1 MELYNNIASVLSKK
15 GINLVVGNIYDFQQ
29 IWLQWYR
36 GSVDDF
42 HYYTA
47 KINGKTTLCERK
59 TMNMPKKICEDISK
73 LLWTEKTRIDLGNPE
88 STERLWNVLDSKE
101 NSFTVNFPIF
111 LEKACAIGTGALIEY
126 KDINNKTIIDYLDGT
141 VIIPYLYTN
150 SYIRGLVTIS
160 RFTEE
165 IEKNKKVYYTHLT
178 YHEYANGVY
187 TKYNEIYKSENENEL
202 GDESDFSNMFPN
214 VLEIEEITTD
224 VPRFQIFKPNIAN
237 NYDIN
242 SPMGISVL
250 ANSIDRFQSID
261 LKYDSFYN
269 EFVLGKKRIL
279 VDPTA
284 MKAQWEANQNGDTT
298 LVQYFDTEDRAFV
311 AINGMEG
318 QPIKDIDMS
327 IRATEHIEAIN
338 SELNWLSSNVGL
350 GTNFYK
356 FDGVTTKTA
365 TEVMSEN
372 SQAFRSKVHHD
383 IIVNDV
389 VYDLVKVI
397 CEMENIPITNLSII
411 ADDSIIEDKNT
422 EQIKAQQEVS
432 AGLMSKKT
440 YLMNQKGMSEDE
452 ANKELM
458 RISEEK
464 SKESNM
470 FDFQVSEE

>member
-1 MELYNNIASVLSKK
+1 
-15 GINLVVGNIYDFQQ
+15 
-29 IWLQWYR
+29 
-36 GSVDDF
+36 
-42 HYYTA
+42 
-47 KINGKTTLCERK
+47 
-59 TMNMPKKICEDISK
+59 
-73 LLWTEKTRIDLGNPE
+73 
-88 STERLWNVLDSKE
+88 
-101 NSFTVNFPIF
+101 
-111 LEKACAIGTGALIEY
+111 
-126 KDINNKTIIDYLDGT
+126 
-141 VIIPYLYTN
+141 
-150 SYIRGLVTIS
+150 
-160 RFTEE
+160 
-165 IEKNKKVYYTHLT
+165 
-178 YHEYANGVY
+178 
-187 TKYNEIYKSENENEL
+187 
-202 GDESDFSNMFPN
+202 MFPN

-327 IRATEHIEAIN
+327 IRATEHIDAIN

-470 FDFQVSEE
+470 FDFQVGEE